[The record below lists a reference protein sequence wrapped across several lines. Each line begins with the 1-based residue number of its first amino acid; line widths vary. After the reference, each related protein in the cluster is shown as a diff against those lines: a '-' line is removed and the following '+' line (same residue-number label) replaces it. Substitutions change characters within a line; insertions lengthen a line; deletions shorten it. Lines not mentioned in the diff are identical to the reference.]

1 MKSLLIFNFNF
12 GLRDHF
18 LNISIFEFERGYIKL
33 HKNNEWEIKLFVCHN
48 LIRKMADLGD
58 KWFHLI
64 KEFEGDGFPP
74 INMTKNRLGSI

>member
-1 MKSLLIFNFNF
+1 
-12 GLRDHF
+12 
-18 LNISIFEFERGYIKL
+18 
-33 HKNNEWEIKLFVCHN
+33 
-48 LIRKMADLGD
+48 MADLGD